1 MIAAVASALGPHAL
15 AGGPGNRLES
25 LRCDRWSA
33 AFDLR
38 LAGPALSLA
47 KLRSG
52 KSQAKRPGSRLRA
65 DSLQSFCRPLGRS
78 PRVMFGNR
86 PRQGCRSRGCRT
98 GCSQIRRGTDVVMSG
113 IVESGR
119 ESGHGDIDA
128 NDPQET
134 LRAITVG
141 VGWARRTL
149 GRCSTNRNSGAA
161 DIRSP
166 RCFWL

>member
-1 MIAAVASALGPHAL
+1 MGDGASVAPAS
-15 AGGPGNRLES
+15 S
-25 LRCDRWSA
+25 LRPLSCYQA
-33 AFDLR
+33 VGGLR
-38 LAGPALSLA
+38 LAGPALSFA

-65 DSLQSFCRPLGRS
+65 DSLQSLCRPLGRS

-128 NDPQET
+128 NDPLAEIK
-134 LRAITVG
+134 LPFGPISA
-141 VGWARRTL
+141 ALSSCATL
-149 GRCSTNRNSGAA
+149 GQPQVVHSLTHFLRR
-161 DIRSP
+161 P
-166 RCFWL
+166 RCLQSGILFVPLD